1 MKIIPPIGL
10 SVASIGTEPVY
21 VHEEWVT
28 DTDYN
33 RYDIVRRE
41 LGGIWYSFMARS
53 TFYEFKLGPTDTRT
67 TELWEFLGESP
78 MVGGI
83 NYLSD
88 IALSLH
94 DEWSSG
100 TAITAGAIYYDPS
113 DHNDYVAL
121 VDITSG
127 DNTVRPSYAVLS
139 AN

>member
-1 MKIIPPIGL
+1 
-10 SVASIGTEPVY
+10 
-21 VHEEWVT
+21 
-28 DTDYN
+28 
-33 RYDIVRRE
+33 
-41 LGGIWYSFMARS
+41 
-53 TFYEFKLGPTDTRT
+53 
-67 TELWEFLGESP
+67 

-83 NYLSD
+83 NYTSD
-88 IALSLH
+88 IALSLY